1 MSRYRFLGQDINIGK
16 FTGYGTTRVAI
27 EEVGTGFSILT
38 FFEDQIKAG
47 ATEAVAYFHDS
58 SDNIIFALAYNYN
71 TTWGYTTFIK
81 WANSVFG
88 YISDTDTPPKF
99 SPWNRW
105 EHIGSFDPDN
115 ITLAAL
121 LDNSFSFY
129 EAASELYPYWDGLTN
144 QDITFNDQVKGANIF
159 ICTELKDAH
168 TNLATTYLGPTP
180 LRIHGSSITNWIDSN
195 TYTDPS
201 YSMTG
206 LGMTTSEWIYNPL
219 FVVESKII
227 DNSEDDDST
236 TGGSIGGVYGWEG
249 GNVWFNGPIALS
261 AIDTGMLTLFSP
273 DKTQTRALAN
283 YLWNDSSLISNLQ
296 KLWTEPMDSIIS
308 FGIIPANLNSIKA
321 NAASDIY
328 IGNINTGLDAF
339 KLTSQ
344 YIQVDFGSVSVE
356 ESFANALDYEPFT
369 KSQMYLPYIGFVP
382 LKLNEI
388 MRGKIFLQYWID
400 VLSGDCVAQI
410 GIEKYTNYQ
419 SNLRSVL
426 YEYHG
431 NCLIRLPLCSRDFS
445 SFYKNLVSGGFAMAG
460 SAAGGSMGSG
470 AINGVLTAAN
480 TFLDG
485 PDIQRSGAYSGS
497 ASALTIRT
505 PFIVVTRACQQKPA
519 NYSKYIGYPS
529 FITYEL
535 SELSGFTSVENVIDN
550 TVIATDAEKAE
561 IETLLKEGVY
571 L

>member
-1 MSRYRFLGQDINIGK
+1 MPRYRFLGQDINIGK
-16 FTGYGTTRVAI
+16 FTGFTNGRTAV
-27 EEVGTGFSILT
+27 EEVASSFSILG
-38 FFEDQIKAG
+38 FFREQIEEG
-47 ATEAVAYFHDS
+47 QQEAVAYCHDS
-58 SDNIIFALAYNYN
+58 NGDCIFAIAYNNNGVY
-71 TTWGYTTFIK
+71 GYTTFLK
-81 WANSVFG
+81 WATTLTGF
-88 YISDTDTPPKF
+88 ISETDKPPQF
-99 SPWNRW
+99 APWNNW
-105 EHIGSFDPDN
+105 IIIGTFDPDN
-115 ITLAAL
+115 ISIAAYA
-121 LDNSFSFY
+121 DNSFGFY
-129 EAASELYPYWDGLTN
+129 EAEQSLYPYWYGFTGEN
-144 QDITFNDQVKGANIF
+144 ITFNQVARGANIY
-159 ICTELKDAH
+159 ICTALKNYDG
-168 TNLATTYLGPTP
+168 TQVVNYTGPTP
-180 LRIHGSSITNWIDSN
+180 LLEHGGVITNWIDN
-195 TYTDPS
+195 NDVTDPS
-201 YSMTG
+201 YFLDG
-206 LGMTTSEWIYNPL
+206 LGLTEVFIYNPL

-261 AIDTGMLTLFSP
+261 AIDTGLLTLFSP
-273 DKTQTRALAN
+273 NQTETRALAN
-283 YLWNDSSLISNLQ
+283 YLWNDSSFITSLQ
-296 KLWTEPMDSIIS
+296 KLWTEPMDAIIS
-308 FGIIPANLNSIKA
+308 FGILPVNLNSIKE
-321 NAASDIY
+321 NAASHIY
-328 IGNINTGLDAF
+328 IGNIDTGLDAY

-344 YIQVDFGSVSVE
+344 YIQVDFGSVSIE

-369 KSQMYLPYIGFVP
+369 KAQMYLPAIGFVP

-419 SNLRSVL
+419 TNLRSIL

-470 AINGVLTAAN
+470 AINGVLSAAN

-497 ASALTIRT
+497 ASAMTCRT
-505 PFIVVTRACQQKPA
+505 PYIVVTRACQQKPA

-529 FITYEL
+529 FITYKL

-561 IETLLKEGVY
+561 IESLLKEGVY